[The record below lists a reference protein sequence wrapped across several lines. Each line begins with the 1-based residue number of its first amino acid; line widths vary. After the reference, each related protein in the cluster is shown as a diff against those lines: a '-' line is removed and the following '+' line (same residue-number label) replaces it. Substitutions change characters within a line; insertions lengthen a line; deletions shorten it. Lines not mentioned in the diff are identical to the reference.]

1 MCGLRAKWQWM
12 INSKENRNRLTERN
26 CLHVTSTAKHILN
39 YWSNCYLQINIGR
52 HFITKCWD
60 DFLSISQRVKCS
72 IDQFCFTFQHSPM
85 ITSFVWWLKI
95 TVADSLLS
103 LVLLHNGLQQ
113 GSCIVPIFESCGERV
128 KEIVNTMS
136 RSSVLWDSWGFVVLQ
151 WQWYHWVVVGEQR
164 ASSWLV
170 N

>member
-113 GSCIVPIFESCGERV
+113 GSCIVPIFAVTAAWRAAEREWKRLLTPWV
-128 KEIVNTMS
+128 EAQ
-136 RSSVLWDSWGFVVLQ
+136 SSGTAEATLCYSD
-151 WQWYHWVVVGEQR
+151 
-164 ASSWLV
+164 LV
-170 N
+170 SLGGRRGAEG